1 MFQSLNGTKEGR
13 GREKGTE
20 VKEGINMCLVMFS
33 HDNCRTYITKD
44 MLLLVYL
51 VSCDVCFFLP
61 RI

>member
-1 MFQSLNGTKEGR
+1 MEQRKDG